1 MVVLKKGK
9 WVILS
14 ILDLKQERTRIIIS
28 IISCIIFSFIYELF
42 SHGVISFYMC
52 ISFIFPLLLLIEVLI
67 IIKKKINIKVISHNL
82 FKSGILTFTIYFVIM
97 GVLEIYGTTN
107 SLVIVYPMLG
117 LSLLVLSII
126 IHLKKD

>member
-1 MVVLKKGK
+1 
-9 WVILS
+9 
-14 ILDLKQERTRIIIS
+14 
-28 IISCIIFSFIYELF
+28 
-42 SHGVISFYMC
+42 MC
-52 ISFIFPLLLLIEVLI
+52 ISFIFPLLFRIEVLI
-67 IIKKKINIKVISHNL
+67 IMKNKINIKVISHNL